1 MFTSTYFEYD
11 NFVEKYFTLQKK
23 EVCAQLFDPEKCFKI
38 DSGIHNGK
46 TRNEKRKKLLWFSF
60 YINIANFEAFPK
72 VKKLS
77 TNLFFMK
84 SDVVNKPVSE
94 GDYMISI

>member
-1 MFTSTYFEYD
+1 M
-11 NFVEKYFTLQKK
+11 K
-23 EVCAQLFDPEKCFKI
+23 
-38 DSGIHNGK
+38 NGK
-46 TRNEKRKKLLWFSF
+46 NYILGFSF

-77 TNLFFMK
+77 ANLFFLK
-84 SDVVNKPVSE
+84 SDVVNKPKSE